1 MLQYCVPLMQI
12 VDLKSQ
18 LKVLQAERDG
28 LLEEKNKKVRAVLPS
43 TFINF
48 RETSSILYLGMAKE
62 IFCHKVLVRCS

>member
-28 LLEEKNKKVRAVLPS
+28 LLEEKNKKVP
-43 TFINF
+43 FINF
-48 RETSSILYLGMAKE
+48 REHSSILYLGMTKQ
-62 IFCHKVLVRCS
+62 IFQY